1 MAVDETLLN
10 ELRTVKT
17 EIDALQDR
25 LKAIVEQLREKGA
38 SAQEIAAALRGE
50 A

>member
-1 MAVDETLLN
+1 MPVDETLLT
-10 ELRTVKT
+10 ELRAVKA

-25 LKAIVEQLREKGA
+25 LKALVEQLREKGA

-50 A
+50 